1 MPRAK
6 KSNLLKPER
15 QRAKTASPRSR
26 SAASARVSDKPA
38 TKGAGTADSMVKSSG
53 SAMTRA
59 TLIKKR
65 AQVSTLV
72 LCSLEDQVQV
82 VLKSLERL
90 AEKRVLADMFDRYN
104 IRPSKAFGVS
114 MSNIQKVAKPLG
126 KNHELALALWETGW
140 YEARMATSFIDDPAL
155 VSAAQMDRW
164 CRDFDNWGIVDTL
177 CFNLFDRTP
186 HAWSKVTEWSKQ
198 EAEFVKRA
206 AFALLWSLTVHDKTA
221 PDKQFLKG
229 LVLIERAST
238 DERHFLKKA
247 LNMALRAVGKR
258 NSALNA
264 AAVKVARRLGGST
277 NPAARWVGR
286 DALRELTSPSVTRR
300 LMLKSHS

>member
-1 MPRAK
+1 
-6 KSNLLKPER
+6 
-15 QRAKTASPRSR
+15 
-26 SAASARVSDKPA
+26 
-38 TKGAGTADSMVKSSG
+38 
-53 SAMTRA
+53 
-59 TLIKKR
+59 
-65 AQVSTLV
+65 
-72 LCSLEDQVQV
+72 
-82 VLKSLERL
+82 
-90 AEKRVLADMFDRYN
+90 MFDRYN

-164 CRDFDNWGIVDTL
+164 CQDFDNWGIVDTL

-186 HAWSKVTEWSKQ
+186 HAWRKVTAWSKQ

-221 PDKQFLKG
+221 PDKHFLEG
-229 LVLIERAST
+229 LVLIERAAT
-238 DERHFLKKA
+238 DERHLVKKA
-247 LNMALRAVGKR
+247 VNMALRAVGKR

-264 AAVKVARRLGGST
+264 AAVKVARRLGEST
-277 NPAARWVGR
+277 NPAARWVGK
-286 DALRELTSPSVTRR
+286 DAFRELTSLSVTSR
-300 LMLKSHS
+300 LALKSH